1 MRRLPLDSPNRHPR
15 EAVASSPARLSLLCL
30 LLAVTLVAA
39 TSGVVVAHQFVGF
52 DRAPLTATGGESAEV
67 PINLH
72 RTDRVTVAVD
82 GPGGGFTAVVVDDGD
97 GQATVVIDTAA
108 TDSQLRVESGTLR
121 QVTGDASLVPGEYEL
136 SLSVQRGLGD
146 TTTLTLTEPTDGRQV
161 SLPAVVGGLLGP
173 LVPVAVLAVVAR
185 ATRG

>member
-1 MRRLPLDSPNRHPR
+1 V
-15 EAVASSPARLSLLCL
+15 VAL

-39 TSGVVVAHQFVGF
+39 ASGVAVAHQFVGF
-52 DRAPLTATGGESAEV
+52 DRAPLTATAGESAEV

-72 RTDRVTVAVD
+72 RTDCVTVAVD
-82 GPGGGFTAVVVDDGD
+82 GPDGTLTAVVVDDGD
-97 GQATVVIDTAA
+97 GRATVVIDTAA
-108 TDSQLRVESGTLR
+108 GESPVRVESGTLQR
-121 QVTGDASLVPGEYEL
+121 VAGDASLAPGEYEL
-136 SLSVQRGLGD
+136 SLSVRRGLGD

-173 LVPVAVLAVVAR
+173 LVPVAVLAAAAR